1 MNVEYR
7 YVEEV
12 KVGQIRQFQDDKY
25 IVLFIAGSSVMLQL
39 ISDKNI
45 RVWVKAVLENDPVIA
60 ECRLNAKNR
69 TESR

>member
-1 MNVEYR
+1 MNVKHR
-7 YVEEV
+7 YVEEA

-25 IVLFIAGSSVMLQL
+25 IVLSVVGVGVMLQL